1 MCGGLVYCV
10 RPVQLTAMGPDE
22 FRRAGHQLVDYI
34 ADYQETVRQRPVTPD
49 VRPGY
54 MRQLVPAT
62 PPERPEPW
70 DDVMADIERVIMPG
84 MSHWH
89 SPQFHAYYPVGNS
102 YPALLADMLSD
113 ALGCVGIAWASAPA
127 CTELEVIMMDWLAQL
142 LQRPEQ
148 FIFSSGRGGGGVI
161 QGSACESTLIT
172 LLAARSCKVN
182 EFLRANGSVRDEHGD
197 PVVTPDRAALL
208 PRLVA
213 FASDQAHSSV
223 TRASLLS
230 GLRIR
235 TLASDSSASLRGD
248 TLVRAVEEELHAG
261 NIPFYVLAALGTT
274 ASCAYDNLVELGPIC
289 ARFGLW
295 LHIDA
300 AYAGAACI
308 CPEFRGILDGI
319 EHATSFNFNPHK
331 FLLTNLDC
339 SALWV
344 KRSRDLTDVF
354 EVNAL
359 FLKTPVS
366 EMPSYRH
373 WAIQLSRRFRALKL
387 WFVMRL
393 YGADGLRTHIRRQV
407 QLAKEFETLV
417 RADER
422 FEVAAPVTLGLVC
435 FRLKKYG
442 NMINDHLL
450 ARINGARRIHMVP
463 AMLPGETYVLRFVV
477 CSRYTE
483 SRDVQFA
490 WREVQKHTDELLSS
504 AEVLGRAKMLWS
516 SVRAASIGLR
526 LFHSWHSV

>member
-1 MCGGLVYCV
+1 
-10 RPVQLTAMGPDE
+10 MGPEE
-22 FRRAGHQLVDYI
+22 FRRAAHQLIDYV
-34 ADYQETVRQRPVTPD
+34 ADYQETVRSRPVTPD

-54 MRQLVPAT
+54 MRRLVPAAA
-62 PPERPEPW
+62 PEQAESWP
-70 DDVMADIERVIMPG
+70 DVMADIERVIMPG

-102 YPALLADMLSD
+102 YPALLADILSD
-113 ALGCVGIAWASAPA
+113 AIGCVGISWASAPA
-127 CTELEVIMMDWLAQL
+127 CTELEVIMMDWLGQL
-142 LQRPEQ
+142 LRLPEE
-148 FIFSSGRGGGGVI
+148 FLFSAGRGGGGVI

-182 EFLRANGSVRDEHGD
+182 QVLRADGVACEDHDG
-197 PVVTPDRAALL
+197 VAVTPDRAALL

-223 TRASLLS
+223 ARASLLS

-235 TLASDSSASLRGD
+235 TLPSDDAASLRGP
-248 TLVRAVEEELHAG
+248 TLRRAVEEEIQAG
-261 NIPFYVLAALGTT
+261 NIPFFVLAAIGTT
-274 ASCAYDNLVELGPIC
+274 ASCAFDNLPELGPVC
-289 ARFGLW
+289 ERYGLW

-308 CPEFRGILDGI
+308 CPEFRPLLNGL
-319 EHATSFNFNPHK
+319 EYASSFNFNPHK
-331 FLLTNLDC
+331 FMLTNLDC

-344 KRSRDLTDVF
+344 RRSRDLTDVF
-354 EVNAL
+354 EVNPL
-359 FLKTPVS
+359 FLKTPAS
-366 EMPSYRH
+366 DMPSYRH

-393 YGADGLRTHIRRQV
+393 YGAEGLRAHVRRQV
-407 QLAKEFETLV
+407 ALAKEFEGLV
-417 RADER
+417 RADPR
-422 FEVAAPVTLGLVC
+422 FEIAAPVTLGLVC
-435 FRLKKYG
+435 FRLKRYG

-450 ARINGARRIHMVP
+450 SRINGARRIHMVP
-463 AMLPGETYVLRFVV
+463 SMLPNETYVIRFVV

-483 SRDVQFA
+483 SRDVQLA
-490 WREVQKHTDELLSS
+490 WREVQRHTDELLSS
-504 AEVLGRAKMLWS
+504 TEVLSRAKMLWG